1 MRKIE
6 HIGIA
11 VQDIEA
17 SNKVFTKIFGIESYK
32 SESVESES
40 VVTSFFLVGESKI
53 ELVAAT
59 NQDSPIA
66 KYLTKNREGMHHIA
80 FDVEDIKAEMKRLQ
94 SEGIRTLNNQPK
106 QGADNK
112 LICFLHPKDT
122 NGVLIELC
130 QEIGQ

>member
-11 VQDIEA
+11 VQDIE
-17 SNKVFTKIFGIESYK
+17 SSCEVFTKIFGKQSYK

-40 VVTSFFLVGESKI
+40 VITSFFKVGESKI
-53 ELVAAT
+53 ELVAST
-59 NQDSPIA
+59 NQNSPIA
-66 KYLTKNREGMHHIA
+66 KFLSNNREGMHHIA
-80 FDVEDIKAEMKRLQ
+80 FDVTDIKAEMKRLQ
-94 SEGIRTLNNQPK
+94 SEGIRTLSDLPNV
-106 QGADNK
+106 GADNK

-130 QEIGQ
+130 QEIEL

>member
-17 SNKVFTKIFGIESYK
+17 SNKVFTKIFGKESYK

-40 VVTSFFLVGESKI
+40 VITSFFQIGKSKI

-59 NQDSPIA
+59 NQNSPFA
-66 KYLTKNREGMHHIA
+66 KYLAKNREGMHHIA
-80 FDVEDIKAEMKRLQ
+80 FDVTDIKAEMKRLQ
-94 SEGIRTLNNQPK
+94 SLGIRTLSDLPK
-106 QGADNK
+106 LGADNK
-112 LICFLHPKDT
+112 LICFLNPKDT

-130 QEIGQ
+130 QEIVR

>member
-1 MRKIE
+1 VKKIE

-11 VQDIEA
+11 VNDIEA
-17 SNKVFTKIFGIESYK
+17 SNKVFVKIFGKESYK

-40 VVTSFFLVGESKI
+40 VITSFFQVGESKI

-59 NQDSPIA
+59 DLSSSIA
-66 KYLTKNREGMHHIA
+66 KYLDKNREGMHHIA
-80 FDVEDIKAEMKRLQ
+80 FDVADIKAEMKRLQ
-94 SEGIRTLNNQPK
+94 SEGIRTLNDKPK

-130 QEIGQ
+130 QEIER

>member
-11 VQDIEA
+11 VQNIEA
-17 SNKVFTKIFGIESYK
+17 SNKVFTKIFGKENYK
-32 SESVESES
+32 SEIVESEG
-40 VVTSFFLVGESKI
+40 VVTSFFQVGENKL
-53 ELVAAT
+53 ELVSAT
-59 NQDSPIA
+59 KLDSPIA
-66 KYLTKNREGMHHIA
+66 KYLEKNREGMHHIA
-80 FDVEDIKAEMKRLQ
+80 FDVEDIEKEMIRLRN
-94 SEGIRTLNNQPK
+94 EGVRILNEKPK

-130 QEIGQ
+130 QQIK

>member
-11 VQDIEA
+11 VHDIEA
-17 SNKVFTKIFGIESYK
+17 SNKVFTKIFGKESYK

-40 VVTSFFLVGESKI
+40 VVTSFFQVGKSKI

-59 NQDSPIA
+59 NQDSTIA
-66 KYLTKNREGMHHIA
+66 KYLAKNREGMHHIA
-80 FDVEDIKAEMKRLQ
+80 FDVEDINAEMKRLQ
-94 SEGIRTLNNQPK
+94 SEGIRTLTDQPK

-130 QEIGQ
+130 QEIG

>member
-11 VQDIEA
+11 VKDIEA
-17 SNKVFTKIFGIESYK
+17 SNKVFSKIFGKESYK
-32 SESVESES
+32 SEIIDSEA
-40 VVTSFFLVGESKI
+40 VVTSFFQVGENKF
-53 ELVAAT
+53 ELVSAT
-59 NQDSPIA
+59 NSDSPIA
-66 KYLTKNREGMHHIA
+66 KYLDKNREGMHHIA
-80 FDVEDIKAEMKRLQ
+80 FDVEDIEKEMIRLQ
-94 SEGIRTLNNQPK
+94 NEGIRILNDKPK

-130 QEIGQ
+130 QQIK

>member
-1 MRKIE
+1 MIKID

-11 VQDIEA
+11 VKDIEA
-17 SNKVFTKIFGIESYK
+17 SNKVFAKIFGKESYK

-40 VVTSFFLVGESKI
+40 VVTSFFQVGKSKI
-53 ELVAAT
+53 ELVSAT
-59 NQDSPIA
+59 NENSSIA
-66 KYLTKNREGMHHIA
+66 KYLAKNREGMHHIA
-80 FDVEDIKAEMKRLQ
+80 FDVVDIKAEMERLK
-94 SEGIRTLNNQPK
+94 SEGMRTLDDQPK

-130 QEIGQ
+130 QEIEM